1 MLIRKEHRTHTEG
14 PPRRKLY
21 SPSGRLIEKYHNNS
35 SVTQSAS
42 GDMDYGEL
50 YINQRFSCYNERSAF
65 TGKER
70 DSETG
75 YGYFG
80 ARYMDH
86 ELLTMWLS
94 IDPMADKYPGISP
107 YAYCAWNP
115 IKLVDPDGREIDDY
129 FTKNGQYLGSDNATT
144 NNVRIIRSD
153 LWNSLEKDENGKVDH
168 ELANIIST
176 SFSEASSGMPTDGQL
191 NVYQHYNPTGYA
203 IEDTPSSETP
213 SNNPGMI
220 TKVGCKGNDNSI
232 IKHLYVR
239 LKNNRTPNR
248 NGDALCD
255 NADEIVN
262 AYIHENDHIEKAL
275 KMGYKKWYELNQT
288 NEGKRAVEISAIAAQ
303 RAHSS
308 WSGCR
313 DSFKKGVERYEKQ
326 F

>member
-1 MLIRKEHRTHTEG
+1 MSDKAVYLYTQRSIKNNLTEEVKLNDDRFIQIDKEKVTDIMLSLFDFIYANKEKMIIFSDRISDAFGIPKQITGAPESFMDQYIHPDYHGCLREIFDKADNGERKAGVEVQDINKEHWF
-14 PPRRKLY
+14 KIVL
-21 SPSGRLIEKYHNNS
+21 
-35 SVTQSAS
+35 
-42 GDMDYGEL
+42 
-50 YINQRFSCYNERSAF
+50 
-65 TGKER
+65 
-70 DSETG
+70 ET
-75 YGYFG
+75 
-80 ARYMDH
+80 A
-86 ELLTMWLS
+86 
-94 IDPMADKYPGISP
+94 
-107 YAYCAWNP
+107 
-115 IKLVDPDGREIDDY
+115 
-129 FTKNGQYLGSDNATT
+129 
-144 NNVRIIRSD
+144 
-153 LWNSLEKDENGKVDH
+153 EKDENGKVDH

-176 SFSEASSGMPTDGQL
+176 SFSEASSGMSTDGQL

-203 IEDTPSSETP
+203 IEDTPSSETQ